1 VATAQSALLHR
12 ARMNSLA
19 CAGRYSAE
27 LERQALA
34 A

>member
-1 VATAQSALLHR
+1 VAQAAFIHR
-12 ARMNSLA
+12 ARMNGLA
-19 CAGRYSAE
+19 CTGRYSAD